1 MTFTSTQTTE
11 LSLDQLDDISAGFIG
26 GAFKA
31 AKASA
36 FMAKRLA
43 AQGCGIKGVLKNLP
57 TIARTASNEVRSNG
71 YTKTIAMIAKDF
83 PVTPAQA
90 SALSNKIN
98 GIGAGIAGL
107 SGLTA
112 GGITWL
118 KNR

>member
-1 MTFTSTQTTE
+1 MTFTNTQSTE

-43 AQGCGIKGVLKNLP
+43 AQGCGIKGVFKNLP
-57 TIARTASNEVRSNG
+57 TIARTASNEAGSNG

-83 PVTPAQA
+83 PVTPARPR
-90 SALSNKIN
+90 LSNKIN
-98 GIGAGIAGL
+98 GIGAGVAGL
-107 SGLTA
+107 SALTA

>member
-26 GAFKA
+26 GALKA

-43 AQGCGIKGVLKNLP
+43 AQGCGIKGVFKNLP
-57 TIARTASNEVRSNG
+57 TITRTASNEVRSNG
-71 YTKTIAMIAKDF
+71 YTKTIAMIARDF

-90 SALSNKIN
+90 SALSSKIK

-107 SGLTA
+107 SALTA